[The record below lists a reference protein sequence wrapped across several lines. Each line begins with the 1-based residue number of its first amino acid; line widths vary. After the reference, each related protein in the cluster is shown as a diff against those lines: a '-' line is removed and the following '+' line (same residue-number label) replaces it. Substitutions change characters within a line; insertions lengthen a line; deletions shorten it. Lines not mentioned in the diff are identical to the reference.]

1 MIVTAMETRIYRVPE
16 SNLFRLNERI
26 AKLNKRAHKLNL
38 ALIVLATVKTEDV
51 EIMEQG
57 EPSGRFRRYHHIT
70 FEGQT
75 PKLAGWQL
83 QAVLERIPE
92 IEGNIVRCLPN
103 VSLPV
108 SYRTQE
114 PICEH
119 CKLSRRRLETFVL
132 LNGDGRLIQVGRNCL
147 ADFLGGANPEDLLSS
162 AEYLL
167 SIDAC
172 LEEAEDDG
180 YSGTREK
187 EYVSLLHVLEVTS
200 MIIRI
205 DGWVSR
211 KTAQEQD
218 KNPTSAAVQ
227 GYLFAKDREKDFPSY
242 QYSIVESDTAC
253 AESAIEWAR
262 TLNTRSELDDYLYN
276 LSVLGK
282 TEKVDTKSFGLAC
295 SIVSSHQREMNKN
308 ETRKREAEQGAK
320 SEYFGTIGQREVF
333 TLTVKTVINSATDY
347 GPLFIHKLEDVAGN
361 HATWFS
367 SSESL
372 EIGKTHQLTATVKKH
387 EEYKGIKQTILT
399 RCAVFVPKREL
410 SKEDKKT
417 IGKLKRILKTVPY
430 GDETYLTH
438 KTIDGIIEEIKIGE
452 KQNS

>member
-1 MIVTAMETRIYRVPE
+1 METRIYRVPE

-26 AKLNKRAHKLNL
+26 AKFNKRAHKLNL
-38 ALIVLATVKTEDV
+38 TPIILTTVKTEDV

-70 FEGQT
+70 FDGQT
-75 PKLAGWQL
+75 PKLAGWTL

-92 IEGNIVRCLPN
+92 IEGNMVRCLPN

-108 SYRTQE
+108 SYRTQD

-119 CKLSRRRLETFVL
+119 CKLSRRRTETFVL
-132 LNGDGRLIQVGRNCL
+132 LNEDGRLIQVGRNCL
-147 ADFLGGANPEDLLSS
+147 ADFLGGANPEDLLTL

-172 LEEAEDDG
+172 LEDSEDD
-180 YSGTREK
+180 SNGTREK

-200 MIIRI
+200 MIIRV

-227 GYLFAKDREKDFPSY
+227 GYLFARNRDKDFPPHIY
-242 QYSIVESDTAC
+242 AIQESDTTC

-262 TLNTRSELDDYLYN
+262 TLNTRLELDDYLYN

-295 SIVSSHQREMNKN
+295 SIVSAYQREMNKN
-308 ETRKREAEQGAK
+308 EARKQDALQGAR

-333 TLTVKTVINSATDY
+333 TLTVKAIINSASDF
-347 GPLFIHKLEDVAGN
+347 GPLFIHKLEDAAGN
-361 HATWFS
+361 RATWFAS
-367 SSESL
+367 SGPL
-372 EIGKTHQLTATVKKH
+372 DIGKTYQIKGTVKKH

-399 RCAVFVPKREL
+399 RCKAQV
-410 SKEDKKT
+410 
-417 IGKLKRILKTVPY
+417 Y
-430 GDETYLTH
+430 
-438 KTIDGIIEEIKIGE
+438 
-452 KQNS
+452 